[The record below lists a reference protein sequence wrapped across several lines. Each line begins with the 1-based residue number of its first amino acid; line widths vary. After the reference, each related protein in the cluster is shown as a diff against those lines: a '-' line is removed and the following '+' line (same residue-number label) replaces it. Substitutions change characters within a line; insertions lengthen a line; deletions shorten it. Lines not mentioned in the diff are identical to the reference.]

1 MLAVIL
7 AIVFYMQEIVG
18 WTSFVIIGSEAQVFH
33 WKGFGFKLH
42 VPRNA
47 LDARVS
53 NCIIFVKAFIPNK
66 NLELP
71 ENSQLISAIYH
82 ISMPSPNMLRKAV
95 DIEIEHCYK
104 LNEGKP
110 KMIQFVTSTSALLET
125 AIFSYIDGGR
135 FPIDS
140 TYGRIKLYHFSWFAI
155 VWQGIMSLFSLRYC
169 IKVYQKS
176 VSLTMKYIHFIL
188 IKNLQVDLQVTMHLM

>member
-7 AIVFYMQEIVG
+7 AIVFYMQEIGG
-18 WTSFVIIGSEAQVFH
+18 WTRFVIIGSEPQVFH

-47 LDARVS
+47 LDASVS

-66 NLELP
+66 IIELP

-82 ISMPSPNMLRKAV
+82 ISMPLPNMLRKAV
-95 DIEIEHCYK
+95 DIEIEHCCK

-110 KMIQFVTSTSALLET
+110 RTIRFVTSTSALVET
-125 AIFSYIDGGR
+125 ASFSYIDGGH
-135 FPIDS
+135 FPNDS
-140 TYGRIKLYHFSWFAI
+140 TYGRITLSHFSLFAI
-155 VWQGIMSLFSLRYC
+155 VWQGIMSLFSVRYC
-169 IKVYQKS
+169 IKVYQES

-188 IKNLQVDLQVTMHLM
+188 IKNLQVDLQVMMHLM

>member
-47 LDARVS
+47 LDSRIH
-53 NCIIFVKAFIPNK
+53 NCIIHVKAFLPNK

-71 ENSQLISAIYH
+71 VNSQLISAIYH
-82 ISMPSPNMLRKAV
+82 ISMPSPDILRKAV

-110 KMIQFVTSTSALLET
+110 RTIRFVTSTSALLET
-125 AIFSYIDGGR
+125 ASFSYIDGGH
-135 FPIDS
+135 FPNDS
-140 TYGRIKLYHFSWFAI
+140 TYGRITLSHFSWFAI
-155 VWQGIMSLFSLRYC
+155 VWQGIMSLFSVRYC
-169 IKVYQKS
+169 IKVYQES
-176 VSLTMKYIHFIL
+176 VSLTTKYIHFIL
-188 IKNLQVDLQVTMHLM
+188 IKDLEVHLQVMMSLI